1 MKKLLALLLAFLLPC
16 CAFAETREVTVRVS
30 TDDAVFAAYAKEIL
44 QKLPGITAETQEKY
58 VQVLCALLK
67 DTRFTAIAQADAES
81 VDISI
86 GGKPLL
92 DFVVYSQGNASYL
105 TTSMLPGYALL
116 EKNSDPQLSQNGPSQ
131 LNEAALSAIAVSVE
145 NAVSAWMNSLE
156 PMISYGSFQGDA
168 YSGGAKCTTWLL
180 SDRDIA
186 ALVSA
191 MATEEVR
198 AAVTQM
204 LREAGADAVQLLQQ
218 FDDLNDRVS
227 KADAY
232 KYILRVVH
240 DDEDRFVGLSLTILE
255 GAEQLATVSF
265 GKQQK
270 ELRLVIGL
278 GLGNQN
284 YWREYI
290 LQGSSQNDLLDF
302 KGFIREWVANKAEA
316 FSSVSATSMPVQ
328 TFSWGLNISQSD
340 SRYLWDASLYEG
352 VTNDSDRKLISCT
365 GSFTPAE
372 KALEAELSLVRSSST
387 PLKVQL
393 AMKPAKEILPLDS
406 SIVVCSASN
415 PADAERYA
423 ELNKQLSYE
432 LTRRFVTLLPM
443 DLLLLLSDFPS
454 F

>member
-16 CAFAETREVTVRVS
+16 CAFAEPRAVTVRVS
-30 TDDAVFAAYAKEIL
+30 TDDAAFAAYAKEIL
-44 QKLPGITAETQEKY
+44 QKLPGITAETRDKY
-58 VQVLCALLK
+58 VQVLRTLLK
-67 DTRFTAIAQADAES
+67 DTRFTAITQADAES

-92 DFVVYSQGNASYL
+92 DLVVYSQENASYL
-105 TTSMLPGYALL
+105 TTSMLPGYALV
-116 EKNSDPQLSQNGPSQ
+116 EKNTDPQLSSNGPSQ

-145 NAVSAWMNSLE
+145 NAVSAWMNSFE
-156 PMISYGSFQGDA
+156 PMVSYGSFQGDA
-168 YSGGAKCTTWLL
+168 YSGGTKCTTWLL
-180 SDRDIA
+180 SDQDIA

-198 AAVTQM
+198 AAVTQL
-204 LREAGADAVQLLQQ
+204 LRESGADAVRLLQQ
-218 FDDLNDRVS
+218 FDDLNDRVA

-232 KYILRVVH
+232 MYILRVVH

-278 GLGNQN
+278 GLKTQN

-290 LQGSSQNDLLDF
+290 LQGSQENNLQAF
-302 KGFIREWVANKAEA
+302 KGFTREWVANKAEA
-316 FSSVSATSMPVQ
+316 FSSVSGTNLPVQ
-328 TFSWGLNISQSD
+328 TFSWSLNISQAD

-352 VTNDSDRKLISCT
+352 ITNDADRKLVSCT
-365 GSFTPAE
+365 GSFTPAD
-372 KALEAELSLVRSSST
+372 KALEADFSLIRSSST
-387 PLKVQL
+387 PLKMQL
-393 AMKPAKEILPLDS
+393 AVKPAKEIPPLDS

-432 LTRRFVTLLPM
+432 LTRRLVTLLPM
-443 DLLLLLSDFPS
+443 DLLLILSN
-454 F
+454 